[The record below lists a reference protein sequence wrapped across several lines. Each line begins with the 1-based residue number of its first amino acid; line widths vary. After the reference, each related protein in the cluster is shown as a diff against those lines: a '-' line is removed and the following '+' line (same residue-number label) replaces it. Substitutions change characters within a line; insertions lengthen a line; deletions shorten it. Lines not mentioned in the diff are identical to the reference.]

1 MSDTNRDPVTPPPP
15 PPLPP
20 YSTTPPVCAAMPYAT
35 RTQESNWPKVI
46 GIIAVV
52 FAIFGIVGGVC
63 GLVSWLGMSAMQVS
77 MPSSGQ
83 VVKANLP
90 VITEMGKWR
99 AYTLVAGAVSFIL
112 QIVLLVSAIHLMKRR
127 RWTIPVLRIWAC
139 LYIFFSLI
147 GTTISYH
154 MQKELYQQ
162 LASGGGPQGSFPMAA
177 PQALIGLGMLFG
189 ILWACALP
197 VFVLIWFSRQK
208 IKAETATWV

>member
-1 MSDTNRDPVTPPPP
+1 
-15 PPLPP
+15 
-20 YSTTPPVCAAMPYAT
+20 MPYAAK
-35 RTQESNWPKVI
+35 TQESNWPKVI
-46 GIIAVV
+46 GIIAIVV
-52 FAIFGIVGGVC
+52 AAVGIVGGAC

-77 MPSSGQ
+77 MSSSGQ
-83 VVKANLP
+83 VVKANMP

-99 AYTLVAGAVSFIL
+99 GYTFLAGAVSFIL
-112 QIVLLVSAIHLMKRR
+112 QIVLLVSAIYLIRRR
-127 RWTIPVLRIWAC
+127 RWTIPALRIWAC

-147 GTTISYH
+147 GTIISYH

-162 LASGGGPQGSFPMAA
+162 LASGAGPQGPLPMAA